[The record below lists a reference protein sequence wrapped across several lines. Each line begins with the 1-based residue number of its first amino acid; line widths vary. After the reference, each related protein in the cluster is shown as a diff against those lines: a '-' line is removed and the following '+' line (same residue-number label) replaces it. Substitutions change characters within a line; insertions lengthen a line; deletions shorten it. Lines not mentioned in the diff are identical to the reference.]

1 MTTVSSPIHPI
12 LNYSPYVPQQADI
25 ENNIQEKIEHTFV
38 TKYTLATTEISRL
51 DTRINLQTQQ
61 LDKLIKEFHA
71 AVQYRL
77 CDSMISIILF
87 VVIYVKVYS

>member
-12 LNYSPYVPQQADI
+12 LNYSPYVTQQTDI
-25 ENNIQEKIEHTFV
+25 ENNIQEKIERTFV
-38 TKYTLATTEISRL
+38 TDISRL
-51 DTRINLQTQQ
+51 DDKINLQTQKMELQ
-61 LDKLIKEFHA
+61 TQKMDKLIKEFHDA
-71 AVQYRL
+71 IKYRL